1 MLNIV
6 LTRIDDRLIHGQV
19 MTAWVKYTSGN
30 RIIIVDDAVAGD
42 PFMEKVLK
50 MAAPKGISVD
60 VYNTDEG
67 AEALKQEAN
76 PKERVI
82 VLVKYPKTIKFLFEK
97 GVSFQEI
104 NVGGMAAG
112 PGRKKFYKNIS
123 ASPEE
128 KEIFKDLSEKGVEIN
143 IQIVPD
149 DRPIS
154 VKKLL

>member
-1 MLNIV
+1 
-6 LTRIDDRLIHGQV
+6 

-97 GVSFQEI
+97 GVSFKEI

>member
-82 VLVKYPKTIKFLFEK
+82 VLVKYPKTIKLLFEK
-97 GVSFQEI
+97 GVSFKEI